1 MQVRLD
7 RERANQLRAGRRLEM
22 LTVATNSD
30 FGETMFNASELHV
43 TLHGATGVFLRFPV
57 AVTNLKTCG

>member
-1 MQVRLD
+1 MLLD
-7 RERANQLRAGRRLEM
+7 RERANQLRVGRRLEM

-30 FGETMFNASELHV
+30 FGETMFNAPDLHIAP
-43 TLHGATGVFLRFPV
+43 HGATATFLRFPV